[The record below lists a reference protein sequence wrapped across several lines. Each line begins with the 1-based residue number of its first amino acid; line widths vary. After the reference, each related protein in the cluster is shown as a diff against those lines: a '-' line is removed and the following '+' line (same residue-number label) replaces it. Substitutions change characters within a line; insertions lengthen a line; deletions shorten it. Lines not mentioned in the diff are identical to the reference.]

1 MNLLEKAIEEIRPVD
16 AKWIAA
22 AEKRQLELTKPLER
36 ELR

>member
-1 MNLLEKAIEEIRPVD
+1 MNLLERTIGEIRPVD